1 MWALEGTEVLG
12 SLLSPGVVVGN
23 TSVVSLVAVAPEVV
37 HLLIAEH
44 ITLADAALFLDS
56 LCDPIKPMLTLVPRD
71 AYKPLHQLCVLG
83 HDLHWLI
90 FDSYLPFSLE
100 LLDEFEDFVRD
111 LGVNHV
117 EEVIALRNPISFH
130 IGEVYSDVSLVLYL
144 RPDSLRTELLVLG
157 NLGKNY
163 HMKLVEYI
171 VHEPDLCM

>member
-1 MWALEGTEVLG
+1 MG

-37 HLLIAEH
+37 HLLIAVH
-44 ITLADAALFLDS
+44 ITLADAAEVLDS
-56 LCDPIKPMLTLVPRD
+56 LCDAIKPMLTLVPRD
-71 AYKPLHQLCVLG
+71 AYKSLHQLCVLG

-144 RPDSLRTELLVLG
+144 RPDSLRTELLILG
-157 NLGKNY
+157 NL
-163 HMKLVEYI
+163 
-171 VHEPDLCM
+171 

>member
-1 MWALEGTEVLG
+1 MG
-12 SLLSPGVVVGN
+12 SLLSPGVVVIN

-71 AYKPLHQLCVLG
+71 AYKALHQLCVFG

-90 FDSYLPFSLE
+90 LNSHLPFSLE
-100 LLDEFEDFVRD
+100 LLDEFKDFVRD
-111 LGVNHV
+111 LGVDHV

-130 IGEVYSDVSLVLYL
+130 IGEVYRNVGLVLYL

-163 HMKLVEYI
+163 HVKLVEYI
-171 VHEPDLCM
+171 MNEPDL